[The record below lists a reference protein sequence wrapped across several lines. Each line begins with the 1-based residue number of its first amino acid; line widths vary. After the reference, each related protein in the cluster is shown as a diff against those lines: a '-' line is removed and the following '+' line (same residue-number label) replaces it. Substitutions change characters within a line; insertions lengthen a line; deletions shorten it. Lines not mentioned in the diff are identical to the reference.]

1 MLNKKSLFFFFAAHK
16 MLPHSYRFW
25 QRLALPICF
34 GSLHRLLFVRLIVIP
49 GNIPQLGLD
58 WFMMAKNSG
67 KTGGRYDRNRAAAT
81 FYVGCGSDLKL
92 GYY

>member
-1 MLNKKSLFFFFAAHK
+1 MFFLFTVYK
-16 MLPHSYRFW
+16 MLLHSYRFW
-25 QRLALPICF
+25 QQCALPICF

-67 KTGGRYDRNRAAAT
+67 KTGRYDRNRAAAT
-81 FYVGCGSDLKL
+81 FYVRCGSDLKL
-92 GYY
+92 DYY

>member
-1 MLNKKSLFFFFAAHK
+1 MLLR
-16 MLPHSYRFW
+16 SYRFW
-25 QRLALPICF
+25 QWLTLPICF

-67 KTGGRYDRNRAAAT
+67 KMGRSDRNRAAAA
-81 FYVGCGSDLKL
+81 FYVRCGSDLKL